1 MAKIISYKD
10 VKDIIFENQLVKNS
24 LPHYKS
30 LFDSYFLSKISPE
43 LRNLG
48 QRSILKFIDQVTEED
63 CDKIS
68 DILGYTIYI
77 PKMDTNFCK
86 NIKASIEDLEFY
98 LEDVSNYKEMAI
110 YRKGDE
116 VKILCWK

>member
-1 MAKIISYKD
+1 MAKIISYKE
-10 VKDIIFENQLVKNS
+10 VQDIIFENQIIRNN
-24 LPHYKS
+24 LPQYKS

-48 QRSILKFIDQVTEED
+48 QRSILKFIDQVTKED

-77 PKMDTNFCK
+77 PKLDTNLVK
-86 NIKASIEDLEFY
+86 NITANIEDLEFY
-98 LEDVSNYKEMAI
+98 FF
-110 YRKGDE
+110 
-116 VKILCWK
+116 